1 MQARMPRPPL
11 PLRDLAEL
19 EKLIA
24 AHHPVVYVV
33 DEDPERIE
41 VLLRELSRTSGLPL
55 AQWAPGRGLGRLNS
69 PHPVANTTK
78 LGGCLSHII
87 AADHPLIYQLV
98 EADEALT
105 HPTLTHL
112 VHKIATTHR
121 AHRGVVLFSGT
132 AANLP
137 DSWRSIIPV
146 ITLRAPT
153 REEYFEFV
161 RRLLQELRA
170 RMQIEMRMTSE
181 DVGRMLALLQGMS
194 FSLARRVLTEA
205 MVLDG
210 VLSADDLENIL
221 AAKKE
226 IIAQSGVLEYFPLDT
241 NLDEIAGL
249 EELKRWLKLR
259 GRAFFEPQR
268 AEEFGLDPARGVLLL
283 GVQGCGKSLAAKAI
297 AKTWSLPLVRL
308 DPGRLY
314 DKYMGESE
322 KNLRTAL
329 DQCEALAPIVLW
341 IDEIEKA
348 FGPAN
353 DQDGGASQRI
363 FGTLLTWLQ
372 EKQAPV
378 FVMATSNDIS
388 RLPPELLRKGRFDE
402 IFFVDLPREDI
413 RVEILRVHLDKR
425 GRDPEQFDL
434 SALAKKSVGFSG
446 AELEQAVVGGLYA
459 AFASADE
466 LETQHIMTELEKTRP
481 LSVTMREPIEKLRA
495 WARER
500 TVAADAC

>member
-1 MQARMPRPPL
+1 MPRPPL

-19 EKLIA
+19 LKLMA
-24 AHHPVVYVV
+24 AHHPAVYLV
-33 DEDPERIE
+33 DEDPERVE
-41 VLLRELSRTSGLPL
+41 VLLDELSRTSGLPL
-55 AQWAPGRGLGRLNS
+55 IKWAPGRGLGRHDS
-69 PHPVANTTK
+69 PHPIANTTK
-78 LGGCLSHII
+78 LSGCLSHII
-87 AADHPLIYQLV
+87 AADHPVIYQLV

-112 VHKIATTHR
+112 VHKIAKTHR
-121 AHRGVVLFSGT
+121 SHRGVVVFSGT

-137 DSWRSIIPV
+137 DNWRSIIPM
-146 ITLRAPT
+146 ISLSSPT
-153 REEYFEFV
+153 RDEYFEFV
-161 RRLLQELRA
+161 RSLLQELRT
-170 RMQIEMRMTSE
+170 RMRIEMQMTSE

-194 FSLARRVLTEA
+194 FSLARRILTEA

-210 VLSADDLENIL
+210 VLSPDDLEKIL

-226 IIAQSGVLEYFPLDT
+226 VIAQGGILEYYPVDT
-241 NLDEIAGL
+241 NLEDIAGL
-249 EELKRWLKLR
+249 EELKRWLTLR

-268 AEEFGLDPARGVLLL
+268 AREFGLDPARGVLLL

-297 AKTWSLPLVRL
+297 AKSWSLPLVRL

-322 KNLRTAL
+322 KNLHNAL
-329 DQCEALAPIVLW
+329 RQCEALAPIVLW
-341 IDEIEKA
+341 IDEIEKS

-372 EKQAPV
+372 EKKSSV

-388 RLPPELLRKGRFDE
+388 RLPPELIRKGRFDE

-413 RVEILRVHLDKR
+413 RAEILAVHLRKR
-425 GRDPEQFDL
+425 DRNPLDFDL
-434 SALAKKSVGFSG
+434 GALAKKAEGFSG
-446 AELEQAVVGGLYA
+446 AELEQAVVGALYA
-459 AFASADE
+459 AFATSDDLTDAH
-466 LETQHIMTELEKTRP
+466 LMSELEKTRP

-495 WARER
+495 WARPR
-500 TVAADAC
+500 TVAADAP

>member
-1 MQARMPRPPL
+1 MPRPPL
-11 PLRDLAEL
+11 PLLDLAEL
-19 EKLIA
+19 QKLIA
-24 AHHPVVYVV
+24 AHHPVVYLV

-41 VLLRELSRTSGLPL
+41 VLLKELSRTTGLPL
-55 AQWAPGRGLGRLNS
+55 VRWAPGRGLGRIDS
-69 PHPVANTTK
+69 QHPIANTTK
-78 LGGCLSHII
+78 LDGCLSHII
-87 AADHPLIYQLV
+87 AANQPFIYQLL

-112 VHKIATTHR
+112 LHQITTSHR
-121 AHRGVVLFSGT
+121 AHRGVVVLSG
-132 AANLP
+132 AAPNLP
-137 DSWRSIIPV
+137 DNWKSIIPV
-146 ITLRAPT
+146 ITLSTPT

-161 RRLLQELRA
+161 RNLLQELRA
-170 RMQIEMRMTSE
+170 RMGVEMRMTSE

-210 VLSADDLENIL
+210 VLSADDLEDIL
-221 AAKKE
+221 AAKKD
-226 IIAQSGVLEYFPLDT
+226 IISQSGVLEYYPLDT

-249 EELKRWLKLR
+249 EELKKWLTLR

-268 AEEFGLDPARGVLLL
+268 AREFGLDPARGLLLL

-322 KNLRTAL
+322 KNLHNAL
-329 DQCEALAPIVLW
+329 KQCEALAPIVLW

-348 FGPAN
+348 FGSAN

-372 EKQAPV
+372 EKKAPV

-413 RVEILRVHLDKR
+413 RVEILRVHLHKR
-425 GRDPEQFDL
+425 GRNADDFDL
-434 SALAKKSVGFSG
+434 RALAQKSEGFSG

-459 AFASADE
+459 AFATEHE
-466 LETQHIMTELEKTRP
+466 LSTEHILHELEKTRP

-500 TVAADAC
+500 TVSADAP